1 MSADSG
7 TPLRRKLGIKD
18 GHVVALFD
26 EPVGWGIQGLP
37 KTVVLRKRARG
48 PLDVIVAFFHERA
61 RLERRLPVLV
71 RALRIDGSLWI
82 AWPRKAA
89 GHVSDIS
96 ENRLREIVLPI
107 GLVDVKV
114 AALDDDWSGLK
125 FVWRKDLR
133 SGLALGSAP
142 GAQAPSGDA
151 TRTVSSALRSADCP
165 AG

>member
-1 MSADSG
+1 MSVYSG

-18 GHVVALFD
+18 GHVVALLD
-26 EPVGWGIQGLP
+26 EPAGWRIQGLP
-37 KTVVLRKRARG
+37 ETVAVRKRARG

-71 RALRIDGSLWI
+71 RALRVDGSLWI

-114 AALDDDWSGLK
+114 AALDDDWSALK
-125 FVWRKDLR
+125 FVWRRDLR
-133 SGLALGSAP
+133 SGLALGPGP
-142 GAQAPSGDA
+142 GAQALSGDA
-151 TRTVSSALRSADCP
+151 TGAVFSSLRCADCP

>member
-1 MSADSG
+1 MSAYSG

-18 GHVVALFD
+18 GHVVALLD
-26 EPVGWGIQGLP
+26 EPLGWGIEGLP
-37 KTVVLRKRARG
+37 QTVALRKRARG

-61 RLERRLPVLV
+61 NLERRLPLLV
-71 RALRIDGSLWI
+71 RALRVDGSLWI

-96 ENRLREIVLPI
+96 ENQLREIVLPT

-114 AALDDDWSGLK
+114 AALDHDWSGLK

-133 SGLALGSAP
+133 SGL
-142 GAQAPSGDA
+142 
-151 TRTVSSALRSADCP
+151 VSSDRDPRLTR
-165 AG
+165 